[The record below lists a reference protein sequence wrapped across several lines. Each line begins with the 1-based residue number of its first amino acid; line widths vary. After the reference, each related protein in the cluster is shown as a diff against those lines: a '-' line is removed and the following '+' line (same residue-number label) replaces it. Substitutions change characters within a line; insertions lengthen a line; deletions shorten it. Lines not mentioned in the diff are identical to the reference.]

1 MDIQE
6 LIESVDIVEYISQF
20 VDLEER
26 GEEYW
31 GISPFTDPPE
41 HTPSFSVRK
50 ESNFWYDFSSGQGG
64 NVYTFIKL
72 FNKCSSTQAVEI
84 LKQYAGY
91 DGDVTSPKERMS
103 ATISCKK
110 FSRHA
115 AREKQDKT
123 AILSSK
129 IMDQYEDRTDKL
141 QVWMQEGISK
151 ASLERFLVKYD
162 SFMNAIVYPIRDLN
176 GNIVNIGCRT
186 LDPNYKEKG
195 GRKYYYLKPW
205 GTMKTIYGLAENMDE
220 ILRKREIILF
230 EGCKSVMKADTWG
243 ILNCGA
249 ILTSHLSPE
258 QMKILAKLGCRVVFA
273 LDKEID
279 IRKDFNIQKLKNYVS
294 VEYIHDTEDLL
305 EEKDSPADHGEE
317 VFKEL
322 YERRLS
328 YR

>member
-1 MDIQE
+1 
-6 LIESVDIVEYISQF
+6 
-20 VDLEER
+20 
-26 GEEYW
+26 
-31 GISPFTDPPE
+31 
-41 HTPSFSVRK
+41 
-50 ESNFWYDFSSGQGG
+50 
-64 NVYTFIKL
+64 
-72 FNKCSSTQAVEI
+72 
-84 LKQYAGY
+84 
-91 DGDVTSPKERMS
+91 
-103 ATISCKK
+103 
-110 FSRHA
+110 
-115 AREKQDKT
+115 
-123 AILSSK
+123 
-129 IMDQYEDRTDKL
+129 MDQYEDRTDKL

-273 LDKEID
+273 LDKDVD
-279 IRKDFNIQKLKNYVS
+279 IRKDERIAKLARYVN
-294 VEYIHDTEDLL
+294 VEYIEDTSGLL
-305 EEKDSPADHGEE
+305 DAKDAPVDKGIETFLA
-317 VFKEL
+317 L
-322 YERRLS
+322 YKARRRL
-328 YR
+328 R